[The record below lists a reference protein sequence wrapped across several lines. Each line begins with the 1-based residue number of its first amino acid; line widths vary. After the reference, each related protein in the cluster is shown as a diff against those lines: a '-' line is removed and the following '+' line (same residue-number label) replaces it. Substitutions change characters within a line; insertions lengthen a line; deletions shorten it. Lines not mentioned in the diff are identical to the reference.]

1 MKFIANINIL
11 PHDALLDPQGKAV
24 EGALVKLSLSQI
36 TNVRVG
42 KHIKLQVEAENYN
55 QASEMVDSACKQLL
69 SNIIMERYK
78 FTLKELSE
86 NE

>member
-1 MKFIANINIL
+1 MKFRANVNIL

-24 EGALVKLSLSQI
+24 EGALIKLNLSEI

-42 KHIKLQVEAENYN
+42 KHITLQVEAENYN

-78 FTLKELSE
+78 FTLEELTE

>member
-1 MKFIANINIL
+1 MKFRANVNIL

-24 EGALVKLSLSQI
+24 EGALIKLNLSEI

-42 KHIKLQVEAENYN
+42 KHITLQVEAENYN
-55 QASEMVDSACKQLL
+55 QASQMVDSACKQLL

-78 FTLKELSE
+78 FTLEELTE

>member
-24 EGALVKLSLSQI
+24 EGALVKLKLPEI

-42 KHIKLQVEAENYN
+42 KHIRLQVEADNHTL
-55 QASEMVDSACKQLL
+55 ASEMVDSACKQLL

-78 FTLKELSE
+78 FTLEE
-86 NE
+86 IDQNG

>member
-1 MKFIANINIL
+1 MKFRANVNIL

-24 EGALVKLSLSQI
+24 EGALIKLNLSEI

-42 KHIKLQVEAENYN
+42 KHITLQVEAENYN

-78 FTLKELSE
+78 FTLKELTE